1 MSRPTWD
8 TDRPDGGF
16 RLRGFH
22 PLWPLF
28 PEGSAIHARATSRS
42 RNPGRQAF
50 RFGLLRVRS
59 PLLAQSRLLSSPSG
73 TEMFHFPECRS
84 SGTIFVHPAAA
95 SLSERRV
102 SPFGNLRIKALW
114 RLPEAYRSL
123 MRPSSPH
130 DAKASV
136 VRPYTLSK
144 KSRYLVTLQFSL
156 TSSLRLSKTE
166 RKTVLRPRR
175 GWWRQ
180 PDSNRRHPACKAGTL
195 PAELCPPSNG
205 QATAEREWLSGDGD
219 SATAHPP
226 PPAAC
231 SLHWWA

>member
-1 MSRPTWD
+1 MP
-8 TDRPDGGF
+8 
-16 RLRGFH
+16 RLG
-22 PLWPLF
+22 PAT
-28 PEGSAIHARATSRS
+28 PEGKPSGLGFCAFARHYLRNRVCFLLLEVLRCFTSLRVAPAGLSSFIPRRHPVKGAGFPHSEIPGSKPVGGSPELIAALCVLHRLMMPRHPSHARIR
-42 RNPGRQAF
+42 
-50 RFGLLRVRS
+50 
-59 PLLAQSRLLSSPSG
+59 LAR
-73 TEMFHFPECRS
+73 
-84 SGTIFVHPAAA
+84 
-95 SLSERRV
+95 
-102 SPFGNLRIKALW
+102 
-114 RLPEAYRSL
+114 
-123 MRPSSPH
+123 
-130 DAKASV
+130 D
-136 VRPYTLSK
+136 
-144 KSRYLVTLQFSL
+144 SRYLVTLQFSL